1 MTLAQSNRSALL
13 GQMASLADFMY
24 GDGREAFA
32 VLSDRTQSE
41 LRIVFTALND
51 ELQDL
56 IAQPDREPLRIHSD
70 EDSSPEDEQ

>member
-1 MTLAQSNRSALL
+1 MTLAQSNHSALL

-32 VLSDRTQSE
+32 VLPDRTQSE

-51 ELQDL
+51 ELQEL
-56 IAQPDREPLRIHSD
+56 IAQSDREFSRICSTKQ
-70 EDSSPEDEQ
+70 SLTGGEQ